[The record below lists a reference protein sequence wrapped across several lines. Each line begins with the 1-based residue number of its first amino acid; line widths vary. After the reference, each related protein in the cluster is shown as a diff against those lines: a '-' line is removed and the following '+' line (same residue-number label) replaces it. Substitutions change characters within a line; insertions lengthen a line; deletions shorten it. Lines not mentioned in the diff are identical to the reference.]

1 MRDSISS
8 CWMTAYLQE
17 QSFIDEDLLMDDGF
31 KRRFLFCLCIS
42 LAATFVCEMIRRRM
56 GKERSE
62 DSFFDTND
70 LQKNRINELL

>member
-17 QSFIDEDLLMDDGF
+17 QSFTDEDLLMDDGF

-42 LAATFVCEMIRRRM
+42 LAATFVCETIRRRM
-56 GKERSE
+56 DKERLE
-62 DSFFDTND
+62 DRYF
-70 LQKNRINELL
+70 

>member
-56 GKERSE
+56 EKKRSE
-62 DSFFDTND
+62 DWIF
-70 LQKNRINELL
+70 

>member
-42 LAATFVCEMIRRRM
+42 LAATFVCETIRRRM
-56 GKERSE
+56 EKKRSE
-62 DSFFDTND
+62 DWIF
-70 LQKNRINELL
+70 

>member
-17 QSFIDEDLLMDDGF
+17 RSFIDEDLLMDDGF

-42 LAATFVCEMIRRRM
+42 LAATFVCETIRHRM
-56 GKERSE
+56 DKERLE
-62 DSFFDTND
+62 DRYF
-70 LQKNRINELL
+70 

>member
-17 QSFIDEDLLMDDGF
+17 QSFIDEGLLMDDGF

-42 LAATFVCEMIRRRM
+42 LAATFVCETIRRRM
-56 GKERSE
+56 DKERLE
-62 DSFFDTND
+62 DRY
-70 LQKNRINELL
+70 L